1 MSSDSTKFTLVTRS
15 AKIKKNLQP
24 NVSEDEYDPPDDM
37 SKKISQQIDDEER
50 LWDIFLEMKNF
61 VEYERIPLL
70 QKLDIEKI
78 SDFISPLRV
87 RVF

>member
-1 MSSDSTKFTLVTRS
+1 MSSLPTQSISVGKNTQRST
-15 AKIKKNLQP
+15 QP
-24 NVSEDEYDPPDDM
+24 DDIEDERPDDM

-50 LWDIFLEMKNF
+50 LWDIFSEMKSF
-61 VEYERIPLL
+61 VEYEKVPLL
-70 QKLDIEKI
+70 QKLDVEQL

>member
-15 AKIKKNLQP
+15 TKIKKNLQP
-24 NVSEDEYDPPDDM
+24 NVSEDEYDSPDDM

-61 VEYERIPLL
+61 VEYECIPLL

-78 SDFISPLRV
+78 SDFISPLRI